1 MNKSN
6 NFSGQP
12 IIKQLLKL
20 ISPSSITRT
29 VSQHNSDRYYKRFK
43 TYDHLVTMLYATLSG
58 VSSLRELS
66 TILLACEGRIGHLNL
81 KYFPKRSTLSDAN
94 KNRSAQV
101 FASIYYSLFNT
112 YRMFLSDSSPLSLPV
127 KHLKI
132 VDSTTISLFS
142 DILKGVGRNPIN
154 GKKKGGIKMHTMINA
169 LEDVPCLI
177 RFSSA
182 ATHDHT
188 FLKDLNLEKGSFVV
202 FDKAYNDYLQYLQ
215 WTENDIYF
223 VTRQK
228 DNAVYK
234 SVVEFDLSDTTSNAV
249 LKDERICV
257 QKKEKTIELRRIA
270 YWDSKKEKVYEFIS
284 NNFELESDKIA
295 DIYKHR
301 WQIETMFKRLK
312 QNFPLKYFLGDNQNA
327 IEIQIWCG
335 LIVQLLMLVI
345 QRKTTRKWAYSN
357 MVSMVRFH
365 LMTYIDVFKFL
376 ENPNKQW
383 KELTT
388 KPPDKQLSLF

>member
-1 MNKSN
+1 MNKSTH
-6 NFSGQP
+6 FSGQP

-20 ISPSSITRT
+20 IPSHSISGV
-29 VSQHNSDRYYKRFK
+29 VSKYKSDRYYKTFK

-66 TILLACEGRIGHLNL
+66 TILLACEGRITHLNL
-81 KYFPKRSTLSDAN
+81 QHFPRRSTLSDAN
-94 KNRSAQV
+94 SKRESNV
-101 FASIYYSLFNT
+101 FAEIYNELFKK
-112 YRMFLSDSSPLSLPV
+112 YRLFLSDSSPLSPPI

-142 DILKGVGRNPIN
+142 DILKGVGRNPIT

-169 LEDVPCLI
+169 LEDVPCLV

-188 FLKDLNLEKGSFVV
+188 FLKDLKLEKGSFVV
-202 FDKAYNDYLQYLQ
+202 FDKAYNDYRQYLQ
-215 WTENDIYF
+215 WTNEDVYF

-228 DNAVYK
+228 DNAVDN
-234 SVVEFDLSDTTSNAV
+234 SVEEFELSDTTSNAI
-249 LKDERICV
+249 LKDERIMV
-257 QKKEKTIELRRIA
+257 NKGKKNIELRRVA
-270 YWDSKKEKVYEFIS
+270 YWDNEKEKLYVFIS
-284 NNFELESDKIA
+284 NNFLIAPDKIA
-295 DIYKHR
+295 NIYKHR

-335 LIVQLLMLVI
+335 LIIQLLMLVI
-345 QRKTTRKWAYSN
+345 QRRTKRKWAYAN

-365 LMTYIDVFKFL
+365 LMTYIDLFRFL
-376 ENPNKQW
+376 ENPDKKW
-383 KELTT
+383 IELTT
-388 KPPDKQLSLF
+388 KPPNKQLALF